1 MSSRMVRSLV
11 GVVVVGES
19 IEVDHDVGVAV
30 VGPSEEDVERHTLR
44 GDLLVGVVG
53 FGFDF
58 VFDFAA
64 SSPVDESRRSVS
76 PTASSGYPLLVAAD
90 ERHLAELPLNL
101 AQPLF
106 GRGGG
111 GYCWD

>member
-44 GDLLVGVVG
+44 GDLFGVA
-53 FGFDF
+53 F
-58 VFDFAA
+58 VFDFAFA
-64 SSPVDESRRSVS
+64 SSPVDESCRSVS